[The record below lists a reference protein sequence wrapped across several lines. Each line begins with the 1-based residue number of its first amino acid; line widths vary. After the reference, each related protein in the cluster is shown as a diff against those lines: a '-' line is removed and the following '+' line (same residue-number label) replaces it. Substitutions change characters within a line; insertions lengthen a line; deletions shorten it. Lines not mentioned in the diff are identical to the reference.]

1 MRGAQVCAGDDRW
14 TVDSQWAG
22 GLLRVLLAPALVFG
36 FQLRLGFLQ
45 LLGVDRLKTESR
57 GALSNTCRNLRQV
70 PLRAAGQNAT
80 LHLMRSVQTRSVTD
94 ETQPRLQLA
103 SS

>member
-57 GALSNTCRNLRQV
+57 GALSNTCRNLRDSG
-70 PLRAAGQNAT
+70 PERHAAFNAE
-80 LHLMRSVQTRSVTD
+80 RSDSQCDR
-94 ETQPRLQLA
+94 
-103 SS
+103 

>member
-22 GLLRVLLAPALVFG
+22 GLLGVLLAPALVFG

-57 GALSNTCRNLRQV
+57 GALSNTCRNLRDRSRREQ
-70 PLRAAGQNAT
+70 RART
-80 LHLMRSVQTRSVTD
+80 
-94 ETQPRLQLA
+94 PRCI
-103 SS
+103 